1 MMAERAVLLAAWGAG
16 KIEPKLGAP
25 GWIGAAQPRI
35 RGANERYRRHS
46 EGRRD
51 VPRPA
56 VT

>member
-35 RGANERYRRHS
+35 SGANERYRRHS